1 MKRTGPF
8 STTSFRPL
16 RLLWPTAVALLLTA
30 CAKEPKEQPEPAPLH
45 IAVAITEM
53 TPWETPGGYTSPTAF
68 TVIFSIRIDSLPD
81 GELPEGMGHMRFVP
95 HGQSASF
102 RHHHCRGFPV
112 GPHDLDDY
120 IGGTNDA
127 YILCMFQIPGTS
139 ARYRAYLR
147 TSKGIYYS
155 EPVTHAIPAIATDD
169 DVTELP
175 TVFHLLY
182 ADDAPLRRTSSGRS
196 SNRHSATR
204 TWGCATA
211 FNPKRGRAP
220 TRTCVWYA
228 PPPTPPDARSPKRAS
243 TACGA
248 ATCRSIPKR

>member
-1 MKRTGPF
+1 MCQRAERTAG
-8 STTSFRPL
+8 TR
-16 RLLWPTAVALLLTA
+16 TAAYRGRHHRNDALGNA
-30 CAKEPKEQPEPAPLH
+30 
-45 IAVAITEM
+45 
-53 TPWETPGGYTSPTAF
+53 GGYTSPTAF

-81 GELPEGMGHMRFVP
+81 GELPEGMGICSSYRTVNP
-95 HGQSASF
+95 QASDTTTVVE
-102 RHHHCRGFPV
+102 FPV